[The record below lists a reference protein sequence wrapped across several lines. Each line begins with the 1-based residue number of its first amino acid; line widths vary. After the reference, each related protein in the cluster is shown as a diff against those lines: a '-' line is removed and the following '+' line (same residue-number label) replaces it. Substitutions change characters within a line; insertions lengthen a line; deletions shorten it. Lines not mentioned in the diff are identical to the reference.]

1 MKKSLS
7 IVIPVHN
14 VQSSIGAEVDRL
26 LEIVSDLTTD
36 FELMIVDD
44 GSTDGT
50 EEVLYE
56 ISCRFPQVRS
66 RRYTPQRGKATA
78 IDLGVAAAAG
88 EVVMIQDMDR
98 KLTTEDIQSLWAMHI
113 DASIAH
119 GAAVPQRPARQV
131 LPPTLVVPKQTKPAK
146 PLLPNDPQPLPQDLL
161 SRLSDWGADI
171 AELESLTE
179 VSLPAEEVTAAT
191 QEVVQPPAPRL
202 KMPRFLRR
210 IQEFATG
217 E

>member
-14 VQSSIGAEVDRL
+14 VQSSIVAEVDRL
-26 LEIVSDLTTD
+26 LEIVADLTTD

-56 ISCRFPQVRS
+56 ISCRYPQVRS
-66 RRYTPQRGKATA
+66 RRYSPQQGKATA
-78 IDLGVAAAAG
+78 IDLGLAAAAG
-88 EVVMIQDMDR
+88 EVVMIQDMDH

-113 DASIAH
+113 DASAAHAGVMPQQPIAQP
-119 GAAVPQRPARQV
+119 AKPQ
-131 LPPTLVVPKQTKPAK
+131 PAK
-146 PLLPNDPQPLPQDLL
+146 PLLPGDPQPLEQDLL
-161 SRLSDWGADI
+161 SRLSSWGADI

-179 VSLPAEEVTAAT
+179 VSVPEETASAASS
-191 QEVVQPPAPRL
+191 EAVQPPAPRL

>member
-14 VQSSIGAEVDRL
+14 VQSSIVSEVDRL
-26 LEIVSDLTTD
+26 LEIVADLTND

-56 ISCRFPQVRS
+56 ISCRYPQVRS
-66 RRYTPQRGKATA
+66 RRYTPKQGKATA
-78 IDLGVAAAAG
+78 IDLGLAAAAG
-88 EVVMIQDMDR
+88 EIVMIQDMDR
-98 KLTTEDIQSLWAMHI
+98 KLTTEDIHSLWAMHF
-113 DASIAH
+113 DAT
-119 GAAVPQRPARQV
+119 AASAQSMPQQPAAQ
-131 LPPTLVVPKQTKPAK
+131 PAQPQPAKTKPAQ
-146 PLLPNDPQPLPQDLL
+146 PLLPNDPQPLEQDLL
-161 SRLSDWGADI
+161 SRLSNWGADVS
-171 AELESLTE
+171 ELESLTE
-179 VSLPAEEVTAAT
+179 LLQQLPAEQARVTET
-191 QEVVQPPAPRL
+191 VEPPAPKL

-210 IQEFATG
+210 IHDFATG

>member
-1 MKKSLS
+1 MHHRGPVVKKSLS

-14 VQSSIGAEVDRL
+14 VQSIIVGEVDRL
-26 LEIVSDLTTD
+26 LEIVADLTSD

-56 ISCRFPQVRS
+56 ISCRYPQVRS
-66 RRYTPQRGKATA
+66 RRYTPKQGKATA
-78 IDLGVAAAAG
+78 IDLGLAAAAG

-98 KLTTEDIQSLWAMHI
+98 PLSTDDIHSLWAMHI
-113 DASIAH
+113 DASL
-119 GAAVPQRPARQV
+119 AAQPQPQKAIEPV
-131 LPPTLVVPKQTKPAK
+131 K
-146 PLLPNDPQPLPQDLL
+146 PLLPGDPQPLNQDLL
-161 SRLSDWGADI
+161 AKLSSWGADI
-171 AELESLTE
+171 SELESLTE
-179 VSLPAEEVTAAT
+179 TIQPQAA
-191 QEVVQPPAPRL
+191 QPQAKHEVVQAPAPKL

>member
-14 VQSSIGAEVDRL
+14 VQSSIVAEVDRL
-26 LEIVSDLTTD
+26 LEIVADLTTD

-56 ISCRFPQVRS
+56 ISCRYPQVRS
-66 RRYTPQRGKATA
+66 RRYTPRQGKATA
-78 IDLGVAAAAG
+78 IDLGLAAAAG

-113 DASIAH
+113 DASAAH
-119 GAAVPQRPARQV
+119 SRAIPQQPMPQPVKPQPAKPQ
-131 LPPTLVVPKQTKPAK
+131 PAK
-146 PLLPNDPQPLPQDLL
+146 PLLPGDPQPLAQDLL
-161 SRLSDWGADI
+161 SRLSNWGADI
-171 AELESLTE
+171 SELESLTE
-179 VSLPAEEVTAAT
+179 IFHPEEKAPAASSETVE
-191 QEVVQPPAPRL
+191 PPAPRL

>member
-14 VQSSIGAEVDRL
+14 VQSSIVAEVDRL
-26 LEIVSDLTTD
+26 LEIVADLTND

-56 ISCRFPQVRS
+56 ISCRYPQVRS
-66 RRYTPQRGKATA
+66 RRYTPRQGKATA
-78 IDLGVAAAAG
+78 IDLGLAAAAG
-88 EVVMIQDMDR
+88 EIVMIQDMDR
-98 KLTTEDIQSLWAMHI
+98 KLTTEDIQSLWAMHF
-113 DASIAH
+113 DASAAH
-119 GAAVPQRPARQV
+119 SRSMPAQPAPRPVNPQPVAT
-131 LPPTLVVPKQTKPAK
+131 PPQPAK
-146 PLLPNDPQPLPQDLL
+146 PLLPGDPQPLEHDLL
-161 SRLSDWGADI
+161 SRLSNWGADI
-171 AELESLTE
+171 SELD
-179 VSLPAEEVTAAT
+179 SLPGVSQPVEQASTT
-191 QEVVQPPAPRL
+191 TNQPVQPPAPRL

>member
-14 VQSSIGAEVDRL
+14 VQSSIVAEVDRL
-26 LEIVSDLTTD
+26 LEIVADLTND

-66 RRYTPQRGKATA
+66 RRYTPQRGRATA
-78 IDLGVAAAAG
+78 IDLGLAAAAG
-88 EVVMIQDMDR
+88 EIVMIQDMDH
-98 KLTTEDIQSLWAMHI
+98 KLTTEDIHSLWAMHF
-113 DASIAH
+113 DASAAH
-119 GAAVPQRPARQV
+119 SRAMPPRPAPQ
-131 LPPTLVVPKQTKPAK
+131 PAK
-146 PLLPNDPQPLPQDLL
+146 PEPAKALLPNDPQPLQQDLL
-161 SRLSDWGADI
+161 SRLSSWGADI
-171 AELESLTE
+171 SELESLTE
-179 VSLPAEEVTAAT
+179 VSLPEMKASVGPNETVE
-191 QEVVQPPAPRL
+191 PPAPKL

-210 IQEFATG
+210 IQNFATG

>member
-14 VQSSIGAEVDRL
+14 VQSSIVAEVDRL
-26 LEIVSDLTTD
+26 LEIVADLTTD

-56 ISCRFPQVRS
+56 ISCRYPQVRS
-66 RRYTPQRGKATA
+66 RRYTPKQGRATA
-78 IDLGVAAAAG
+78 IDQGLAAAAG
-88 EVVMIQDMDR
+88 EIVMIQDMDH
-98 KLTTEDIQSLWAMHI
+98 KLTTEDIYSLWAMHF
-113 DASIAH
+113 DASAAH
-119 GAAVPQRPARQV
+119 SRSQPQRPA
-131 LPPTLVVPKQTKPAK
+131 PKPASPQPAK
-146 PLLPNDPQPLPQDLL
+146 PLLPNDPQPLQQDLL
-161 SRLSDWGADI
+161 SRLSSWGADI
-171 AELESLTE
+171 SELESLTE
-179 VSLPAEEVTAAT
+179 VSLPEMEVHAASN
-191 QEVVQPPAPRL
+191 EAVQPPAPKL

-210 IQEFATG
+210 IQDFATG

>member
-14 VQSSIGAEVDRL
+14 VQSSIVAEVDRL

-44 GSTDGT
+44 GSTDRT

-56 ISCRFPQVRS
+56 ISCRYPQVRS

-78 IDLGVAAAAG
+78 IDLGLAAAAG

-113 DASIAH
+113 DASVARS
-119 GAAVPQRPARQV
+119 GTARRQV
-131 LPPTLVVPKQTKPAK
+131 QPPTLVVPQPAK
-146 PLLPNDPQPLPQDLL
+146 PLLPNDPQPLQQDLL
-161 SRLSDWGADI
+161 SRLSSWGADI
-171 AELESLTE
+171 SELESLTE
-179 VSLPAEEVTAAT
+179 ISQPAEEVRAAKH
-191 QEVVQPPAPRL
+191 EVVQPPAPRL

-210 IQEFATG
+210 IQDFATG

>member
-14 VQSSIGAEVDRL
+14 VQSSIVAEVDRL
-26 LEIVSDLTTD
+26 LEIVADLTSD

-56 ISCRFPQVRS
+56 ISCRYPQVRS
-66 RRYTPQRGKATA
+66 RRYTPRQGRATA
-78 IDLGVAAAAG
+78 IDLGLAAAAG
-88 EVVMIQDMDR
+88 EIVMIQDMDH
-98 KLTTEDIQSLWAMHI
+98 KLTTEDIQSLWAMHF
-113 DASIAH
+113 DASAAH
-119 GAAVPQRPARQV
+119 SRSVVQRPAA
-131 LPPTLVVPKQTKPAK
+131 PVVKPQPATPQPAK
-146 PLLPNDPQPLPQDLL
+146 PLLPSDPQPLEQDLL
-161 SRLSDWGADI
+161 SRLSNWGADI
-171 AELESLTE
+171 SEMESLTE
-179 VSLPAEEVTAAT
+179 LSLPEEEVSAAT
-191 QEVVQPPAPRL
+191 NEAVQPPAPRL

-210 IQEFATG
+210 IHEFATG

>member
-14 VQSSIGAEVDRL
+14 VQSSIVAEVDRL
-26 LEIVSDLTTD
+26 LEIVADLTAD

-56 ISCRFPQVRS
+56 ISCRYPQVRS
-66 RRYTPQRGKATA
+66 RRYTPRQGKATA
-78 IDLGVAAAAG
+78 IDLGLAAAAG
-88 EVVMIQDMDR
+88 EIVMIQDMDR
-98 KLTTEDIQSLWAMHI
+98 KLTTEDIHSLWAMHF
-113 DASIAH
+113 DASAAH
-119 GAAVPQRPARQV
+119 SKSTPLRPAPQ
-131 LPPTLVVPKQTKPAK
+131 PAK
-146 PLLPNDPQPLPQDLL
+146 PQPAQPLLPNDPQPLEKDLL
-161 SRLSDWGADI
+161 SRLSSWGADI
-171 AELESLTE
+171 SQLESLTE
-179 VSLPAEEVTAAT
+179 VSFPEKEVSAGAHET
-191 QEVVQPPAPRL
+191 VDPPAPRL

>member
-14 VQSSIGAEVDRL
+14 VQSSIVAEVDRL
-26 LEIVSDLTTD
+26 LEIVADLTTD

-56 ISCRFPQVRS
+56 ISCRYPQVRS
-66 RRYTPQRGKATA
+66 RRYTPRQGKATA
-78 IDLGVAAAAG
+78 IDLGLAAAAG
-88 EVVMIQDMDR
+88 EIVMIEDMDR
-98 KLTTEDIQSLWAMHI
+98 KLTTEDIQSLWAMHY
-113 DASIAH
+113 DASAAH
-119 GAAVPQRPARQV
+119 SRAMPQQPAPQPV
-131 LPPTLVVPKQTKPAK
+131 KPQPQK
-146 PLLPNDPQPLPQDLL
+146 PEPLLPNDPQPLKQDLL
-161 SRLSDWGADI
+161 SRLSSWGADI
-171 AELESLTE
+171 SELESLTE
-179 VSLPAEEVTAAT
+179 FSLPEEVASA
-191 QEVVQPPAPRL
+191 EPNEAVQPPAPRL

>member
-1 MKKSLS
+1 VKKSLT

-14 VQSSIGAEVDRL
+14 VQSSIVAEVDRL
-26 LEIVSDLTTD
+26 LEIVSDLTND

-56 ISCRFPQVRS
+56 ISCRYPQVRS
-66 RRYTPQRGKATA
+66 RRYTPRQGKATA
-78 IDLGVAAAAG
+78 IDMGLAAAAG
-88 EVVMIQDMDR
+88 EIVMIQDMDR
-98 KLTTEDIQSLWAMHI
+98 KLTTEDIQSLWAMHF
-113 DASIAH
+113 DASAAH
-119 GAAVPQRPARQV
+119 SRSMPTSPAPRPVNPQPVTPSQ
-131 LPPTLVVPKQTKPAK
+131 PTK
-146 PLLPNDPQPLPQDLL
+146 PLLPGDPQPLEHDLL
-161 SRLSDWGADI
+161 SRLSSWGADI
-171 AELESLTE
+171 SELESLTE
-179 VSLPAEEVTAAT
+179 VSQPAEEVSAT
-191 QEVVQPPAPRL
+191 MNQPVQPPAPRL